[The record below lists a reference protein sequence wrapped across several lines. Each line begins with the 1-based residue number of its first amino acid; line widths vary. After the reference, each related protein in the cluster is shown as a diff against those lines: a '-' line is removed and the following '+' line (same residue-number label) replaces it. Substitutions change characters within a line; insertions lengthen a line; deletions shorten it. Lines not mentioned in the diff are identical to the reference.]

1 MTKARDIADNNLSSY
16 LTEYSTLNPAKLD
29 TTGTIP
35 SELLADVGGGK
46 VLQVIEGSTNAES
59 STGTST
65 SQVDTNLTASITPT
79 NENNNLLVFVHQ
91 GLTKFNGHT
100 ASKCTVRL
108 LQDGLE
114 QACFGDMIGH
124 NDAAQREYTHV
135 SGTHFGVAGTTN
147 QITFKTTIQSSDGG
161 NWVAGA
167 QATGTQQSK
176 QSIVIFEIAA

>member
-1 MTKARDIADNNLSSY
+1 MAY
-16 LTEYSTLNPAKLD
+16 HLTGSLITDKDVLNFKR
-29 TTGTIP
+29 IY
-35 SELLADVGGGK
+35 K
-46 VLQVIEGSTNAES
+46 
-59 STGTST
+59 
-65 SQVDTNLTASITPT
+65 T